1 MRNGSARRPLLTAAL
16 VCHHHLATARVV
28 YDCQATRRPREAL
41 PRLTTNYKR
50 AASPNTARASSEAQN
65 GRRAMARCGIPAFS
79 APPSVAS
86 QYSLLSSGP

>member
-41 PRLTTNYKR
+41 PRLDGQGGGTCERIASANYKR

-65 GRRAMARCGIPAFS
+65 GRRAMARCGIPAFG
-79 APPSVAS
+79 APP
-86 QYSLLSSGP
+86 